1 MITPLSYVQHWNV
14 ASNHGRTIAHLL
26 ATGES
31 KPYDKVAVFWSAQ
44 GQQLRYAGTSK
55 ASQWDDIEV
64 QGNPDDLNFVAYY
77 FREFSLSS
85 ILDCE
90 NEVLMNGFR

>member
-1 MITPLSYVQHWNV
+1 MNAFSYVQHWNV

-77 FREFSLSS
+77 FGEFLSFSHS
-85 ILDCE
+85 ICE
-90 NEVLMNGFR
+90 NEALMNDVR